1 MCSEKEFRACLSQL
15 IQKKAE
21 MCSRVKPR
29 ERVKVQKNVRQTN
42 KLTFERFEVKRKFLV
57 VEW

>member
-1 MCSEKEFRACLSQL
+1 
-15 IQKKAE
+15 

-42 KLTFERFEVKRKFLV
+42 KLKFERFEVKRKSLV
-57 VEW
+57 AGWCDADQGASGKVSRR